1 MFHEEGNTL
10 NVFVRPPWYTQCALV
25 NNTEHKHD
33 LFFTFNDVYLQTNF
47 QLIKLQMIQAVKLQ
61 TVIMSQLQYYSRN
74 LTFCIFF
81 YSVF

>member
-25 NNTEHKHD
+25 NNTEYKHD

-61 TVIMSQLQYYSRN
+61 TVIMSQL
-74 LTFCIFF
+74 
-81 YSVF
+81 